1 MPFASINPTNP
12 RTNPWNF
19 GGNCSAFWGGWWL
32 VWFPEIFW
40 CAYTFSTQCIH
51 RKHCVLMYTLWTLFL
66 SYSMKDSIT
75 SLKKCQKLLPIL
87 NFDVILSLAPPP
99 SHSYWNISP
108 SKKISMSFM
117 NPVVNNYTWYS
128 KPLYFRFTVF
138 TCVSTVISLC
148 LFAVQ
153 CSGAAV
159 P

>member
-1 MPFASINPTNP
+1 
-12 RTNPWNF
+12 
-19 GGNCSAFWGGWWL
+19 
-32 VWFPEIFW
+32 
-40 CAYTFSTQCIH
+40 
-51 RKHCVLMYTLWTLFL
+51 MYTLWTLFL

-99 SHSYWNISP
+99 SHSYRNITP
-108 SKKISMSFM
+108 SNKISMSFM

-159 P
+159 PQPCRPYCTPLQCAMRQRPCCLNCLLCIGKLVFFQEWDLWGCW